1 MRFIIW
7 MKWLRVRKLKHEN
20 KDLQSETGLRS
31 SLRILSSG
39 RKKTSPLSMNILSPT
54 ATHPIFSG
62 LNIVFA
68 SNYLDLS
75 WGLSTNVF
83 AFWPIIYSPQRVF
96 PHQLHPF
103 LLTLPVSGEKS
114 VSVYLSSVNDSL
126 IANRSHLWLN
136 HLKGLNWR
144 IKRVPLFSPRL
155 FMCYKSEINR
165 QINKTKIQNE

>member
-1 MRFIIW
+1 MRFILW
-7 MKWLRVRKLKHEN
+7 MKWLRVLKLKHEN
-20 KDLQSETGLRS
+20 KDLQSCS

-39 RKKTSPLSMNILSPT
+39 RKKTSYNLKKTTSPLSMNILSPT

-83 AFWPIIYSPQRVF
+83 AFWSIIYSPQRVL

-103 LLTLPVSGEKS
+103 LLTLPVSGEKC

-144 IKRVPLFSPRL
+144 IKRVSLFSPQF
-155 FMCYKSEINR
+155 FMCHKYEK
-165 QINKTKIQNE
+165 INK